1 MKSEDLKEMADRC
14 RSLADGADDFI
25 KKRLLDLALK
35 YEARYEGRSL
45 ASRRLS
51 SISVSGQNHSHN
63 ENGGGNPG

>member
-14 RSLADGADDFI
+14 RSIADGADDFI
-25 KKRLLDLALK
+25 KKRLLDLAVK

-51 SISVSGQNHSHN
+51 SISVNGQDHSYH
-63 ENGGGNPG
+63 ENGGGHRS